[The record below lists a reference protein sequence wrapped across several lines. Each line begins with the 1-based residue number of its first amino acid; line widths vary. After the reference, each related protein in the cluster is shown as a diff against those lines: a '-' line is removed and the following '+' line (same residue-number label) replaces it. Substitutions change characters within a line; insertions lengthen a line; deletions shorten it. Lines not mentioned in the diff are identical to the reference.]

1 MTRYSREDVLSEREF
16 ELLLRGARELEEP
29 KRFEALLCLYGTG
42 ALGLRAGELAH
53 LDSDWINWPNRM
65 IEIPRYDECTNG
77 VGGGVCGYCRT
88 RAEDYQATHGCSWEE
103 ALATRWTPK
112 TETGERSI
120 PFDFDVRVELCIEEI
135 DDRYEHFPK
144 SKATINRRV
153 DDATA
158 ASQLELETYPHALRA
173 TAATRHASRNVS
185 PYALMSVMGWQD
197 METARSYIAA
207 SDESAA
213 RELRSKHR

>member
-16 ELLLRGARELEEP
+16 ELLLRGARQLPEP
-29 KRFEALLCLYGTG
+29 YRFEALLCLYGTG

-53 LDSDWINWPNRM
+53 LDSSWLNWPNRM
-65 IEIPRYDECTNG
+65 VEIPRFDGCTDGTDN
-77 VGGGVCGYCRT
+77 GVCGYCRT
-88 RAEDYQATHGCSWEE
+88 RAEDYQATHDCSWDD
-103 ALATRWTPK
+103 ALETRWSPK
-112 TETGERSI
+112 TATGERSV
-120 PFDFDVRVELCIEEI
+120 PFDFDVRVELCIEEF
-135 DDRYEHFPK
+135 DDRFDHFPK
-144 SKATINRRV
+144 SRTTINRRIN
-153 DDATA
+153 DAIE
-158 ASQLELETYPHALRA
+158 ASRLDLDTYPHALRA